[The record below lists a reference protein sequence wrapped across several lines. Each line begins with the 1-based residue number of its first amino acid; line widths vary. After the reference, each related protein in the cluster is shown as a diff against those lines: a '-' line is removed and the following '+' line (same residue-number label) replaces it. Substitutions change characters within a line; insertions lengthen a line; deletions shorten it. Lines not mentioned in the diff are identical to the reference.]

1 MKETVLLFIFVV
13 FMGLTLVILPQD
25 NTLQE
30 LNQLKNYYYQN

>member
-25 NTLQE
+25 NILQE